1 MAVQKLLHTKNG
13 QMFISILLGL
23 GLASLFRMTCKD
35 KNCMIFKHPGVDK
48 IDNKVYKSG
57 NRCYKYTVEQGV
69 CDAEKKTRIL
79 NSYIY
84 L

>member
-1 MAVQKLLHTKNG
+1 MGVQKLLHTKNG

-35 KNCMIFKHPGVDK
+35 KNCMIFKHAGVDK

-57 NRCYKYTVEQGV
+57 NRCYKYKVEQGV
-69 CDAEKKTRIL
+69 CDPEKKKL
-79 NSYIY
+79 ES
-84 L
+84 